1 MRRREASIN
10 DVAIAEADRRISG
23 PRPED
28 ERGQE
33 IPLR

>member
-10 DVAIAEADRRISG
+10 DVAIEEGDRRIFG

-28 ERGQE
+28 ERGE
-33 IPLR
+33 AIPLA

>member
-10 DVAIAEADRRISG
+10 DVAIAEADRRIHR

-28 ERGQE
+28 ERG
-33 IPLR
+33 IDLPLE